1 VGSADAGAEEDEE
14 RVELT
19 PVPELVTAAESDEE
33 EAVASERICAY
44 GCCALRSAGWSGN

>member
-1 VGSADAGAEEDEE
+1 MGSADAGAEEDEE